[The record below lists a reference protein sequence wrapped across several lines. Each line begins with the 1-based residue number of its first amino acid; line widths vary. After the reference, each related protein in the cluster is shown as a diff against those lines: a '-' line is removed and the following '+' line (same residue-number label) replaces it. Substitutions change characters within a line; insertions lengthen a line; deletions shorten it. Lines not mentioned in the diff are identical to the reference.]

1 MSVALIEKLKL
12 KPSPVKKTLYSV
24 NVPVK
29 QQLVDVNISVVN
41 KTRENLIDRAN
52 FLQKI
57 KSKLNLEIKSPILK
71 QETTIPESFM
81 KNIGKPKKLEKIGI
95 KNIQFRRKGF

>member
-41 KTRENLIDRAN
+41 KTRENLIDREKGCALEFVENQLLECLPKN
-52 FLQKI
+52 FDRI
-57 KSKLNLEIKSPILK
+57 V
-71 QETTIPESFM
+71 
-81 KNIGKPKKLEKIGI
+81 
-95 KNIQFRRKGF
+95 